1 MSEYERRTDGRT
13 DLVRHVYRLVGARR
27 LRRVDAAVRAVYIEW
42 QRWRF
47 ATLLASDLAS
57 YRAYRRADGRGRHA
71 GDATLRVRVKPLGGR
86 AVELRPGTTDAQ
98 MLRETFRDNVHR
110 PTAPRV
116 RTIVDIG
123 ANIGITVAYNALR
136 YPEARIV
143 AVELDAGNVALARRN
158 TAEWADRVELRHGA
172 AWVEDGEVT
181 YVNDRGLEFGF
192 YVDEG
197 GSGRAPALSMG
208 TILGLVPAGGR
219 VDFLKMDVEG
229 VEAQLLKPSVP
240 HWADRVDEIALQV
253 HHDYTVEDCVR
264 DLTALGFTAAAD
276 TRRIDFVRGQRSA
289 G

>member
-71 GDATLRVRVKPLGGR
+71 RDATLRVRVKPLGGR

-110 PTAPRV
+110 PTAPQV
-116 RTIVDIG
+116 STIVDIG

-192 YVDEG
+192 YVNEG
-197 GSGRAPALSMG
+197 GSGRAPALSME
-208 TILGLVPAGGR
+208 TILGLVPADGR

-229 VEAQLLKPSVP
+229 VEARLLKPSVP

-264 DLTALGFTAAAD
+264 DLTALGFTAAPD